1 MKLKFRNVVL
11 GGTFDTLHSGHVK
24 LLATATLIG
33 DRILIGLTSDSFA
46 STYKQYK
53 VKPFS
58 ARLANLRNLLSLIAP
73 DKDVVYAEIHD
84 PYGPAV
90 ADPRLEAIVASIE
103 TAPRAVAI
111 NEERAKRGLRPM
123 ELVVISTVRDG
134 YGHILS
140 STYIRRVLEHMKL
153 DSNKQS

>member
-33 DRILIGLTSDSFA
+33 DKILVGLTSDAFA

-53 VKPFS
+53 VRPFA
-58 ARLANLRNLLSLIAP
+58 ARLANLRNLMSLIAP
-73 DKDVVYAEIHD
+73 DKDVVYAEIND

-90 ADPRLEAIVASIE
+90 TDSRLEAIVASIE
-103 TAPRAVAI
+103 TAPRALGI
-111 NEERAKRGLRPM
+111 NDERAKRGLRPM

-134 YGHILS
+134 FGHILS
-140 STYIRRVLEHMKL
+140 STYIRRALERMRLEPK
-153 DSNKQS
+153 